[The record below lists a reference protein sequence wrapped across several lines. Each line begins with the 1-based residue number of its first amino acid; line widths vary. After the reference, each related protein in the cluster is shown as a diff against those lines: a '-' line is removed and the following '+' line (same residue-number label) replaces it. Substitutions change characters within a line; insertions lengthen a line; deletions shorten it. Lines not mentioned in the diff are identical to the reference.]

1 MNLLSW
7 IALVIVILAAISE
20 AYRMN
25 FERQSESK
33 DERGQMLLLQLKSVS
48 HSVLTGGIF
57 IGFVLVAILKVM
69 KPEIFVFYVLFLLGV
84 QSIASSVYLSRM
96 RKL

>member
-69 KPEIFVFYVLFLLGV
+69 KPEIFVFYVLFLLECKALHLP
-84 QSIASSVYLSRM
+84 SI
-96 RKL
+96 